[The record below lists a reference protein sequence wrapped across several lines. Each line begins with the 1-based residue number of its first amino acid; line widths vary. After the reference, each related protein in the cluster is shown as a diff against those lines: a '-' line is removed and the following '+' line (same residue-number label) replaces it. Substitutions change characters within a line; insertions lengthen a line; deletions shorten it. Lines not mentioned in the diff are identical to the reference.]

1 MSGKGPWIQTM
12 DGEAFRLLA
21 PEPGKIHL
29 TTTAIALSR
38 LCRFG
43 GHTKRFYSVADHSI
57 RVCHF
62 VLVRNNRPD
71 LCLAALLHDAAEA
84 YSGFGDVL
92 RPAKLV
98 SPVAANV
105 IDSIHSGVDA
115 AIAEKFRF
123 DPVLFRHELV
133 RLGDD
138 TLLATEQRD
147 LMAEPPES
155 WPDLPEPLEAIITP
169 RSMEGA
175 AWMFECVG
183 RQLLFAMKM
192 EGRGHETQSQ

>member
-1 MSGKGPWIQTM
+1 MPGGPWIQTM

-21 PEPGKIHL
+21 PEPGKIHI

-43 GHTKRFYSVADHSI
+43 GHTTRFYSVADHSI

-62 VLVRNNRPD
+62 VLIRDRRPA

-92 RPAKLV
+92 RPAKAASEV
-98 SPVAANV
+98 VGHAIDAIQTAIDVAVAAR
-105 IDSIHSGVDA
+105 
-115 AIAEKFRF
+115 FRF
-123 DPVLFRHELV
+123 DAALFHHPLV
-133 RLGDD
+133 RLADD
-138 TLLATEQRD
+138 TLLATERRD
-147 LMAEPPES
+147 LLAEPPEA
-155 WPDLPEPLEAIITP
+155 WPDLPEPLEATITP

-175 AWMFECVG
+175 AWMFECVA
-183 RQLLFAMKM
+183 RQLIFAMNG
-192 EGRGHETQSQ
+192 GRRDETQSK